1 MIQFLTDPQNLL
13 SVGVAVAVF
22 ATVFT
27 LLSSMGGGV
36 GLGRQ
41 RDGGGVEAGG
51 VAKAN
56 RISSRKQSKIRVGP
70 NYSVLVE

>member
-36 GLGRQ
+36 GLDKR
-41 RDGGGVEAGG
+41 
-51 VAKAN
+51 
-56 RISSRKQSKIRVGP
+56 S
-70 NYSVLVE
+70 

>member
-36 GLGRQ
+36 GL
-41 RDGGGVEAGG
+41 EAHPR
-51 VAKAN
+51 KSRLN
-56 RISSRKQSKIRVGP
+56 RARRMAR
-70 NYSVLVE
+70 E